1 MQRIRTLQHMGK
13 EILVLDYGGL
23 GANQYM
29 DVARQA
35 MALIATKPRGTVLTV
50 TVVTGTRFSVG
61 TADEIKRY
69 ATQNRPFVKASA
81 VVGLSALQRI
91 IFAAVR
97 PFLAEHVATFDA
109 VPDALA
115 WLVQQP

>member
-23 GANQYM
+23 GADEYPS
-29 DVARQA
+29 VANQA
-35 MALIATKPRGTVLTV
+35 MALIATKPRGSVLTV

-61 TADEIKRY
+61 TAEVIKRY

-81 VVGLSALQRI
+81 VVGMSALQRI
-91 IFAAVR
+91 IFTAVR
-97 PFLAEHVATFDA
+97 PFLADNLATFDT
-109 VPDALA
+109 VPEALA
-115 WLVQQP
+115 WLVQQ